1 MDPAECPQP
10 WPSPPRALAHTP
22 APKVAPAEYPGAQ
35 ILQLYPLGWGWWMLP
50 RDALPTGC
58 FAPLC
63 PKLPL
68 SPEIP
73 WSPSLQSSVLAKCLL
88 WRAEYCSCCQCLMFI
103 GHRLWIC
110 AYICMCSTVFTPNVT
125 GFTCWFGYHDLQ
137 GIRSQGSPK
146 FSCCLWSLV
155 LLSCVGGSKE
165 EARVRVPGL
174 RTGPKPPFFVI

>member
-1 MDPAECPQP
+1 MSPALAIPTLCPGSHTCTQSGTCRISWSTDPA
-10 WPSPPRALAHTP
+10 
-22 APKVAPAEYPGAQ
+22 
-35 ILQLYPLGWGWWMLP
+35 
-50 RDALPTGC
+50 ALPTWLGVVDAATGC

-110 AYICMCSTVFTPNVT
+110 AYICIWFTVFTPFVT
-125 GFTCWFGYHDLQ
+125 GFTCWFGCHDLQ